1 MNSPLSQ
8 NLDGEL
14 TSVTE
19 RVSDVNRGQQKGGP
33 IELTSVTELGSDV
46 NRGQQKEGPTELTSV
61 IEFVSDVAAGRGVQ
75 GGLSGQQDTRQG
87 D

>member
-1 MNSPLSQ
+1 MSTEDKKIGGP
-8 NLDGEL
+8 GEL

-19 RVSDVNRGQQKGGP
+19 LVSDVNRGQQKGDP
-33 IELTSVTELGSDV
+33 V
-46 NRGQQKEGPTELTSV
+46 ELTSV
-61 IEFVSDVAAGRGVQ
+61 IELVSDVAAGRGVQ

>member
-1 MNSPLSQ
+1 MSTEGNKKGVPLNSP
-8 NLDGEL
+8 
-14 TSVTE
+14 
-19 RVSDVNRGQQKGGP
+19 
-33 IELTSVTELGSDV
+33 VTELGSDV
-46 NRGQQKEGPTELTSV
+46 NRGQQKEGPIELTSV